1 MEREKKTAG
10 TATENEKQKEIL
22 RQSVQG
28 KLARYFGVTPT
39 EADPDMIYRAVAMTV
54 KDLLSQKRADNKKQ
68 LRAQKPKRIY
78 YLCMEFLVG
87 KTLRNN
93 LRNLGL
99 YDAME
104 SLLWEMGYPIA
115 TILECEPDPG
125 LGNGGLGRL
134 AACYMD
140 ALTTQNYAAMG
151 YSLLYEYGLFRQRI
165 VDGEQIELPDDWLP
179 QGEVNLVPRPD
190 KACTVSFGGHIR
202 EQWHDGKLDIITE
215 GAEQIRA
222 VPYDLMISG
231 ADCGTVNVLR
241 LWRARSES
249 NFNMKLFSQGEYERA
264 MEQTSNAEVLTKVL
278 YPADNHTEGKL
289 LRLSQQYFLVC
300 ASLQTIISD
309 HLALYGTL
317 DNFAD
322 AVAIHINDTHP
333 ALVIPELMRILV
345 DIYSY
350 PWESAW
356 SIVQRTVSY
365 TNHTV
370 MPEALEC
377 WNEDLFGLRL
387 PRIHAIVKE
396 INRRFCAELWNAYP
410 GDWDRISRMSVICN
424 GSVRMANLSVIGS
437 DHVNGV
443 SALHSDILKK
453 TIFHDFDKYTPD
465 KFTNITNGIA
475 HRRWLC
481 YSNTGLSALL
491 DECIGPEYRKE
502 PQRLSEFA
510 KFKDDASVLDRLAA
524 IKRQNK
530 ENFAAVLAARGIVV
544 DPASVFDV
552 QIKRMHE
559 YKRQLLNALRII
571 ALYLRLRDNP
581 GLDMVPQTF
590 IFGAKAAPGYQIAKQ
605 TIRLICAIGREIE
618 KDPKISK
625 KLRVVFPEEYNVTL
639 AEQLIPAADISEQ
652 ISLAGQE
659 ASGTGCMKLML
670 NGALTIGTLDGANVE
685 ILEAVGREN
694 MYLFGLDTGE
704 VDELWKRGYNAASY
718 YMDHP
723 LLHRAVDRLAE
734 GFDGIPF
741 RSFVDYLIIGPG
753 IADPYL
759 CLADFD
765 SYYRVHEQMIEDYRN
780 EPKRWQQ
787 KSLINIAGAGRFS
800 ADRAIREYAERI
812 WHAEPMHFG
821 EK

>member
-453 TIFHDFDKYTPD
+453 TIFHDFDKFTPD

-530 ENFAAVLAARGIVV
+530 ENFASVLATRGIVV

-581 GLDMVPQTF
+581 DLDMVPQTF

-652 ISLAGQE
+652 ISLAGKE

>member
-465 KFTNITNGIA
+465 KFANITNGIA

-502 PQRLSEFA
+502 PQRLSEFV

-530 ENFAAVLAARGIVV
+530 ENFASVLAMRGIVV
-544 DPASVFDV
+544 DPATVFDV

-571 ALYLRLRDNP
+571 ALYLRLQDNP
-581 GLDMVPQTF
+581 DLDMVPQTF

-652 ISLAGQE
+652 ISLAGKE

>member
-87 KTLRNN
+87 KTLCNN

-115 TILECEPDPG
+115 TILEREPDPG

-300 ASLQTIISD
+300 ASLQTIIAD

-356 SIVQRTVSY
+356 GIVQRTVSY

-465 KFTNITNGIA
+465 KFTNVTNGIA

-502 PQRLSEFA
+502 PQRLAEFA

-530 ENFAAVLAARGIVV
+530 ENFASVLAARGIVV

-552 QIKRMHE
+552 QIKRLHE

-652 ISLAGQE
+652 ISLAGKE

>member
-10 TATENEKQKEIL
+10 TATEDEKQKEIL

-530 ENFAAVLAARGIVV
+530 ENFASVLATRGIVV
-544 DPASVFDV
+544 DPATVFDV

-571 ALYLRLRDNP
+571 ALYLRLQDNP
-581 GLDMVPQTF
+581 DLDMVPQTF

-652 ISLAGQE
+652 ISLAGKE

>member
-652 ISLAGQE
+652 ISLAGKE

>member
-1 MEREKKTAG
+1 MENDTQTIQKKSSREL
-10 TATENEKQKEIL
+10 L
-22 RQSVQG
+22 RQSIEG
-28 KLARYFGVTPT
+28 KLARYFSVTPQ
-39 EADPDMIYRAVAMTV
+39 EANCDMIYRAVAMTV
-54 KDLLSQKRADNKKQ
+54 KDILSQKRTDNKK
-68 LRAQKPKRIY
+68 LMRTQKPKRIY

-99 YDAME
+99 YDTME
-104 SLLWEMGYPIA
+104 SLLWEMGYPISS
-115 TILECEPDPG
+115 ILEREPDPG

-140 ALTTQNYAAMG
+140 ALTTQNFAATG

-165 VDGEQIELPDDWLP
+165 IDGEQIEFPDDWLP

-190 KACTVSFGGHIR
+190 KACTVRFGGHIH

-215 GAEQIRA
+215 GAEEIRA

-231 ADCGTVNVLR
+231 ADCSTVNVLR

-249 NFNMKLFSQGEYERA
+249 NFNMNLFSQGEYVRA
-264 MEQTSNAEVLTKVL
+264 MEQSNNAEVLSKVL

-300 ASLQTIISD
+300 ASLQTIIND
-309 HLALYGTL
+309 HLAQFGTL
-317 DNFAD
+317 DNFAEQ
-322 AVAIHINDTHP
+322 VAIHINDTHP

-345 DIYSY
+345 DVYSY
-350 PWESAW
+350 PWENAW

-387 PRIHAIVKE
+387 PRIHSIVKE
-396 INRRFCAELWNAYP
+396 INRRFCADLWQAYP

-424 GSVRMANLSVIGS
+424 GNVRMANLSVIGS
-437 DHVNGV
+437 GHVNGV
-443 SALHSDILKK
+443 SALHSEILKK
-453 TIFHDFDKYTPD
+453 TIFHDFDKYFPG
-465 KFTNITNGIA
+465 KFTNVTNGIA

-481 YSNTGLSALL
+481 YSNTALADLL
-491 DECIGPEYRKE
+491 DECIGPAYRKD
-502 PQRLSEFA
+502 PQRLQDFA
-510 KFKDDASVLDRLAA
+510 KFQTDASVLDRLAA

-530 ENFAAVLAARGIVV
+530 ENFACVLAARGIVV
-544 DPASVFDV
+544 DPSSIFDV

-559 YKRQLLNALRII
+559 YKRQLLNALRIVT
-571 ALYLRLRDNP
+571 LYLRLQDNP
-581 GLDMVPQTF
+581 NLDIPPQTF
-590 IFGAKAAPGYQIAKQ
+590 IFGAKAAPGYQLAKQ
-605 TIRLICAIGREIE
+605 TIHLICAIGKQIE
-618 KDPKISK
+618 QEPRIAE

-652 ISLAGQE
+652 ISLAGKE

-685 ILEAVGREN
+685 ILEAVGKDN
-694 MYLFGLDTGE
+694 MYLFGLNTEE

-718 YMDHP
+718 YVNSQ
-723 LLHRAVDRLAE
+723 LLHRTVDRLAE
-734 GFDGIPF
+734 GFDGVSF
-741 RSFVDYLIIGPG
+741 RSFVEYLIIGPG
-753 IADPYL
+753 IPDPYM

-765 SYYRVHEQMIEDYRN
+765 SYYRVHEQMVDDYVRS
-780 EPKRWQQ
+780 PRAWQR
-787 KSLINIAGAGRFS
+787 KSLLNIAGAGRFA
-800 ADRAIREYAERI
+800 ADRAIGEYAQKI
-812 WHAEPMHFG
+812 WHAKPLSFG
-821 EK
+821 KS

>member
-530 ENFAAVLAARGIVV
+530 ENFASVLAARGIVV

-652 ISLAGQE
+652 ISLAGKE

-780 EPKRWQQ
+780 DPKRWQQ